1 MPTHSEITFPT
12 IPDASDLLP
21 LDKPVGT
28 DHGGLTIIADGDDI
42 DIGDAFDQG
51 FEDSVDGPACD
62 PIAGSFVSIK
72 RDINDWSDDVLRFS
86 PFPKTDLGSIHD
98 ASRGSIKKD
107 GVFPHSREKCQI
119 FAEDQSILYKESCPK
134 YASAWL
140 SEKGEDTYA
149 QFIVGYTDHPFGS
162 VSNVG
167 YGYVASESLWSSYS
181 SDDYASSYIKY
192 IGSKRSDSKYNIPK
206 LSAEQIWL
214 TDSLRLWNGE
224 DEIINASED
233 KLTVTTF
240 STNDG
245 SVNTISIEG
254 LTNKGV
260 GNEAAKN
267 RQNTKTINLLDSVE
281 LEDLIHEALKLKKG
295 ASFNFNASNAV
306 QIGVRG

>member
-1 MPTHSEITFPT
+1 MPTDSEIAFPKT
-12 IPDASDLLP
+12 PDTSDLLS

-28 DHGGLTIIADGDDI
+28 HHGGLTRITDAEDI

-62 PIAGSFVSIK
+62 PIVGSFVSIK
-72 RDINDWSDDVLRFS
+72 RDANDWSDDSLRFS
-86 PFPKTDLGSIHD
+86 PFPKTDMSFIHD

-107 GVFPHSREKCQI
+107 GVFPHKLEKCQT
-119 FAEDQSILYKESCPK
+119 FAEDQSILYKESCAE

-140 SEKGEDTYA
+140 SEKGEDVYD
-149 QFIVGYTDHPFGS
+149 QFFVGYTEHPFGA

-181 SDDYASSYIKY
+181 SNDYAASYIKH
-192 IGSKRSDSKYNIPK
+192 IGSRRSDSNKINI
-206 LSAEQIWL
+206 
-214 TDSLRLWNGE
+214 D
-224 DEIINASED
+224 
-233 KLTVTTF
+233 
-240 STNDG
+240 
-245 SVNTISIEG
+245 G

-260 GNEAAKN
+260 GNDAAKN
-267 RQNTKTINLLDSVE
+267 RQDPKTINLLDSVD

-295 ASFNFNASNAV
+295 PSFNFNASNAV

>member
-1 MPTHSEITFPT
+1 MPTDSEIAFPKT
-12 IPDASDLLP
+12 PNTSDLLS

-28 DHGGLTIIADGDDI
+28 DHGGLIRITDAEDI

-62 PIAGSFVSIK
+62 PIFGSFVSIK
-72 RDINDWSDDVLRFS
+72 RDANDWSDDSLRFS
-86 PFPKTDLGSIHD
+86 PFPKTDMSFIHD

-107 GVFPHSREKCQI
+107 GVFPHKLEKCQT
-119 FAEDQSILYKESCPK
+119 FAEDQSILYKESCAE

-140 SEKGEDTYA
+140 SEKGEDVYD
-149 QFIVGYTDHPFGS
+149 QFFVGYTEHPFGA

-181 SDDYASSYIKY
+181 SNDYAASYIKH
-192 IGSKRSDSKYNIPK
+192 IGSRRSDSKYNIPK

-214 TDSLRLWNGE
+214 TDTLSLWNGE

-233 KLTVTTF
+233 KLTITTF
-240 STNDG
+240 SPADG
-245 SVNTISIEG
+245 SVNKINIDG

-260 GNEAAKN
+260 GNDAAKN
-267 RQNTKTINLLDSVE
+267 RQDPKTINLLDSVD

-295 ASFNFNASNAV
+295 PSFNFNASNAV